1 MARKIKA
8 SPPKS
13 ALAIHTL
20 YMEILNSV
28 PDIVYWIDEN
38 CVLTGCN
45 GAFVKWLGLKGLKDF
60 SGTPYEQMAKFGK
73 CVENRIET
81 FKLDDMAVLFSGQAK
96 YDVEETPVY
105 NKENEPTYFRSN
117 RVPLFDKQK
126 RIVGLIV
133 VLTDVTAHRK
143 TEALQTD
150 IQPQE
155 KNVADDHNHKPNIL
169 MVEDNFIA
177 QKVEEALLL
186 ALHCQVDIADSGDKA
201 ISLFDPGKY
210 DVVLMDI
217 GLKDTSGYM
226 VAKKMRKKEENTDFH
241 VTIIALTSYQAEVVQ
256 YDVED
261 YCMDGVL
268 TKPLTSEQAKQIIQH
283 YIYHE
288 NIAVNGLINGK
299 NKHH

>member
-1 MARKIKA
+1 
-8 SPPKS
+8 
-13 ALAIHTL
+13 
-20 YMEILNSV
+20 
-28 PDIVYWIDEN
+28 
-38 CVLTGCN
+38 
-45 GAFVKWLGLKGLKDF
+45 
-60 SGTPYEQMAKFGK
+60 
-73 CVENRIET
+73 
-81 FKLDDMAVLFSGQAK
+81 
-96 YDVEETPVY
+96 
-105 NKENEPTYFRSN
+105 
-117 RVPLFDKQK
+117 LFDKQK

>member
-96 YDVEETPVY
+96 YDVE
-105 NKENEPTYFRSN
+105 
-117 RVPLFDKQK
+117 
-126 RIVGLIV
+126 
-133 VLTDVTAHRK
+133 
-143 TEALQTD
+143 
-150 IQPQE
+150 
-155 KNVADDHNHKPNIL
+155 
-169 MVEDNFIA
+169 
-177 QKVEEALLL
+177 
-186 ALHCQVDIADSGDKA
+186 
-201 ISLFDPGKY
+201 
-210 DVVLMDI
+210 
-217 GLKDTSGYM
+217 
-226 VAKKMRKKEENTDFH
+226 
-241 VTIIALTSYQAEVVQ
+241 
-256 YDVED
+256 
-261 YCMDGVL
+261 
-268 TKPLTSEQAKQIIQH
+268 
-283 YIYHE
+283 
-288 NIAVNGLINGK
+288 
-299 NKHH
+299 